1 MRTDWTDLALESVD
15 EIALHIAEDDRE
27 AAIRWTVE
35 LFEAVDHLSDFP
47 ESGRM
52 VPELEERAVRELV
65 YGAYRVFYRVGDAV
79 TVLSV
84 RHGSQLIRDEEV
96 SGD

>member
-1 MRTDWTDLALESVD
+1 VRTDWTDLALERVD

-27 AAIRWTVE
+27 ATIRWTVE
-35 LFEAVDHLSDFP
+35 LFEAVDRLSDFP

>member
-1 MRTDWTDLALESVD
+1 MRTDWTDLALKRVD

-35 LFEAVDHLSDFP
+35 LFEAVDRLSDFP

>member
-1 MRTDWTDLALESVD
+1 
-15 EIALHIAEDDRE
+15 
-27 AAIRWTVE
+27 
-35 LFEAVDHLSDFP
+35 
-47 ESGRM
+47 M

-65 YGAYRVFYRVGDAV
+65 YGAYRVFYRVVEAV

-96 SGD
+96 SGLT